1 MSTLNNTAIIV
12 TADTLSTVANNL
24 IAQREVWQNGSYATS
39 NAELHKL
46 LGGCLDLYNV
56 IKHDASLAKGLN
68 AYLRGLGVDFNENT
82 SLELRIAR
90 LVFATPGAEK
100 NVKNR
105 VNAYARVIKVAAA
118 NGQTGA
124 TISQFIVA
132 NHGIEEIRR
141 SGLKAGQESPADIK
155 SRNRNV
161 ADAQFADPT
170 LPALFAGFALPEQLM
185 PEAGH
190 RYSVALVR
198 RNPDGTGSI
207 VFGTGNT
214 AVVNTVLAAGGKGL
228 VDKAH
233 KQAEADLL
241 KQQEAQLSENLQAF
255 KAASNDIG
263 MLQQNAA

>member
-1 MSTLNNTAIIV
+1 MSNINTLNTTV

-24 IAQREVWQNGSYATS
+24 IAQREAWQNGSYATS

-46 LGGCLDLYNV
+46 LGGCLDLYNA
-56 IKHDASLAKGLN
+56 IKNDASLAKGLN
-68 AYLRGLGVDFNENT
+68 EYLRLLGVKFTEHT

-90 LVFATPGAEK
+90 LVFTTVGAEDK
-100 NVKNR
+100 VANR

-118 NGQTGA
+118 NDQTSA

-141 SGLKAGQESPADIK
+141 SGVKAGQDNPAVIK

-161 ADAQFADPT
+161 ADAQFADPAA
-170 LPALFAGFALPEQLM
+170 PEIFSGFQLPEQLM
-185 PEAGH
+185 PEAGQ

-241 KQQEAQLSENLQAF
+241 KQQEAQQAQNLQAF
-255 KAASNDIG
+255 NAMRASNATV
-263 MLQQNAA
+263 QQVAA

>member
-1 MSTLNNTAIIV
+1 MTTLNALNTPV
-12 TADTLSTVANNL
+12 TADTLSTVANDL
-24 IAQREVWQNGSYATS
+24 IAQRQVWQNGSYATS

-56 IKHDASLAKGLN
+56 IKNDASLAKGLN
-68 AYLRGLGVDFNENT
+68 AYLRDLGVDFNENT

-90 LVFATPGAEK
+90 LVFATPGAEQK
-100 NVKNR
+100 VKNR

-118 NGQTGA
+118 NKQTSA

-141 SGLKAGQESPADIK
+141 SGVKAGQESPAELK

-161 ADAQFADPT
+161 ADAQFADPA
-170 LPALFAGFALPEQLM
+170 LPALFSGFPLPEKLM

-198 RNPDGTGSI
+198 RNTDGTGSI
-207 VFGTGNT
+207 VFGTNNIS
-214 AVVNTVLAAGGKGL
+214 VVNTVLATAGKGL

-233 KQAEADLL
+233 KQAEMDLL
-241 KQQEAQLSENLQAF
+241 KQQDAVRAQNLEAF
-255 KAASNDIG
+255 KASANDLNV
-263 MLQQNAA
+263 LQQNAA

>member
-1 MSTLNNTAIIV
+1 MINSNIANNTV

-24 IAQREVWQNGSYATS
+24 IVQREIWQNGSYATS

-56 IKHDASLAKGLN
+56 IKHDPSLAKGLN
-68 AYLRGLGVDFNENT
+68 EHLRLLGVEFNQNT

-90 LVFATPGAEK
+90 LVFATPGAAK

-105 VNAYARVIKVAAA
+105 VNAYARVIKVAAD
-118 NGQTGA
+118 NGQTSA

-141 SGLKAGQESPADIK
+141 SGGKVGHESPAAIK
-155 SRNRNV
+155 TRNRKV
-161 ADAQFADPT
+161 ADAKFAAPSA
-170 LPALFAGFALPEQLM
+170 PALFSGFSLPDELM
-185 PEAGH
+185 PVAGA

-198 RNPDGTGSI
+198 RNADGTGSI
-207 VFGTGNT
+207 VFGTNNT

-228 VDKAH
+228 VDDAH
-233 KQAEADLL
+233 KQAEIDLL
-241 KQQEAQLSENLQAF
+241 NEQQAQLTENLQAF

-263 MLQQNAA
+263 VLQQIAA

>member
-1 MSTLNNTAIIV
+1 MTALNSTTV

-46 LGGCLDLYNV
+46 LGGCLDLYHV

-68 AYLRGLGVDFNENT
+68 EYLRLIGVKFTEHT

-90 LVFATPGAEK
+90 LVFATPGAEQK
-100 NVKNR
+100 VKNR

-118 NGQTGA
+118 HGQTSA

-141 SGLKAGQESPADIK
+141 SGGKTAKASPADIK
-155 SRNRNV
+155 LQNRKL
-161 ADAQFADPT
+161 ADAQYADPAA
-170 LPALFAGFALPEQLM
+170 PEIFAGFQLPEQLM
-185 PEAGH
+185 PEAGQ

-233 KQAEADLL
+233 KQAETDLL
-241 KQQEAQLSENLQAF
+241 KQQEVQLSQNLQAF

-263 MLQQNAA
+263 VLQQNAA

>member
-1 MSTLNNTAIIV
+1 MTTLNSATV

-24 IAQREVWQNGSYATS
+24 IAQREIWQRGSYATC

-68 AYLRGLGVDFNENT
+68 AYLRLLGVDFTENT

-118 NGQTGA
+118 HGQTSA

-141 SGLKAGQESPADIK
+141 SGGKTAKASPADIK
-155 SRNRNV
+155 LRNREV
-161 ADAQFADPT
+161 ADAKYADPT
-170 LPALFAGFALPEQLM
+170 APEIFAGFQLPEQLM
-185 PEAGH
+185 PEAGQ

-198 RNPDGTGSI
+198 RNADGTGSI
-207 VFGTGNT
+207 VFGTNNIS
-214 AVVNTVLAAGGKGL
+214 VVNTVLAAGGKEL
-228 VDKAH
+228 VDDAH
-233 KQAEADLL
+233 KQAEADIL
-241 KQQEAQLSENLQAF
+241 KQQEAQLSQNLQAF

-263 MLQQNAA
+263 VLQQNAA